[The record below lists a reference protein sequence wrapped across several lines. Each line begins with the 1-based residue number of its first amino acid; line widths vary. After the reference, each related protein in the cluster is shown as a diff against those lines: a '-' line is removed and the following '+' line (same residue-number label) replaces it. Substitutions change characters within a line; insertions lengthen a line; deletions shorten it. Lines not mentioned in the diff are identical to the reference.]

1 MSKNECPHNS
11 GITCPEN
18 GRKCSTCG
26 WSPEGANRRR
36 VPKTVVAPSEEV
48 QIPPRHKGGR
58 PRQVAKINEAGD
70 VLELYSSLTTAA
82 DANNMTPTSV
92 KYHCQGKLKH
102 PFKCTGGYTFRYA
115 D

>member
-1 MSKNECPHNS
+1 MA
-11 GITCPEN
+11 
-18 GRKCSTCG
+18 
-26 WSPEGANRRR
+26 SPLAED
-36 VPKTVVAPSEEV
+36 TPS
-48 QIPPRHKGGR
+48 RHKGGK

-70 VLELYSSLTTAA
+70 VLELYSSLTIAA

-102 PFKCTGGYTFRYA
+102 PLKCTGGYTFRYA

>member
-1 MSKNECPHNS
+1 MPKIDCPYNP
-11 GITCPEN
+11 GVNCPES
-18 GRKCSTCG
+18 GRHCAQCG
-26 WSPEGANRRR
+26 WSPEVARRR
-36 VPKTVVAPSEEV
+36 RASKSVVASPTE
-48 QIPPRHKGGR
+48 IPPSRHKGGR

-70 VLELYSSLTTAA
+70 VLELYSSLTAAA

-102 PFKCTGGYTFRYA
+102 PFKCTGGYSFLYA